1 MIGILGGSFDP
12 VHCGH
17 LRLALEARQELK
29 LDEVRLIPCGIPP
42 HRAPPRASAEQRR
55 AMLSAATQGEP
66 GLRVDDREIIRPGPS
81 YTVDTL
87 ASLRAEFPDNPLC
100 LILGLDAFLGLP
112 TWRRWRE
119 LLDFAHIAVAHRPG
133 WSLPASCLPRH
144 WHIPVRQEMNIAGE
158 MEQLLARYRVADASE
173 LRAHQ
178 GGRIVLWAMPA
189 LDISSSRIRALI
201 AQAKS
206 VRYIVPDAVREIIR
220 TQHIYSST

>member
-17 LRLALEARQELK
+17 LRLALEAPQELK

-42 HRAPPRASAEQRR
+42 HRAPPRASAQQRL

-87 ASLRAEFPDNPLC
+87 ASLRAEFPDTPLC

-133 WSLPASCLPRH
+133 W
-144 WHIPVRQEMNIAGE
+144 EMNIAGE

>member
-42 HRAPPRASAEQRR
+42 HRAPPQASAEQRL

-66 GLRVDDREIIRPGPS
+66 GLLVDDREITRPGPS

-87 ASLRAEFPDNPLC
+87 ASLRAEFPDTPLC

-119 LLDFAHIAVAHRPG
+119 LLSFAHIAVAHRPG
-133 WSLPASCLPRH
+133 W
-144 WHIPVRQEMNIAGE
+144 EMNIAGE

-173 LRAHQ
+173 LRAHK
-178 GGRIVLWAMPA
+178 GGRIVPWAMPA

-201 AQAKS
+201 AQGKS
-206 VRYIVPDAVREIIR
+206 VRYLTPDAVREIIR